1 MQYNSGVAK
10 EKATITTSTNYILH
24 FMPFS
29 IHANNLTMD
38 ARCTLAEGQSAEQFK
53 RSS

>member
-1 MQYNSGVAK
+1 MQYKSGVAK

-29 IHANNLTMD
+29 IHANNVRMD
-38 ARCTLAEGQSAEQFK
+38 AGCTSAEGQSAEHGI
-53 RSS
+53 

>member
-1 MQYNSGVAK
+1 MQYKSGVAK

-29 IHANNLTMD
+29 IHENNLTMD
-38 ARCTLAEGQSAEQFK
+38 ARCTLAGQSAVQFK
-53 RSS
+53 DSS